1 MGPISRDIKSKIIR
15 RDGVRMVIIPEEF
28 FLVGEEVSIL
38 QDRDG
43 IISIHPAE
51 EWAREEMWARFN
63 PFVEWKDGTWP
74 EETPKQFED

>member
-43 IISIHPAE
+43 SIAIQPAE
-51 EWAREEMWARFN
+51 EGAREEMWARFN
-63 PFVEWKDGTWP
+63 PFVEWKDGT
-74 EETPKQFED
+74 